1 MGKVCSICGKG
12 RQVGNNV
19 SHAHNK
25 TKKVWKPNIQKVR
38 TVKEGTTKKIYVCT
52 RCIRSGCVQKPI
64 RATKPAA
71 AVKAND
77 A

>member
-12 RQVGNNV
+12 RQVGYSV

-25 TKKVWKPNIQKVR
+25 SKKVWKPNIQKVR
-38 TVKEGTTKKIYVCT
+38 SVENGTTKRVYVCT
-52 RCIRSGCVQKPI
+52 RCIRSGNI
-64 RATKPAA
+64 TKPLRNAA
-71 AVKAND
+71 KPAEAS